1 MGIFGRFKERLY
13 IKLRRTL
20 FLENIDLKLAKSN
33 NLQVDDYLQR
43 NLFNN
48 PRYQA
53 PDKLNRFEFQAFS
66 QFGEDGIIQEIFKRI
81 GTTNRYFVE
90 FGVETGVETN
100 TTYLLYNDWKGLWI
114 DGSEE
119 NIQNIRQHF
128 SKTMAKGNLS
138 AIQGFI
144 TAENIEQLFRQGN
157 VPVEFDLLS
166 VDIDRNDYYVW
177 EAITS
182 YKPRVVI
189 IEYNSIF
196 RPGCH
201 FVVDYDAN
209 AMWDGTS
216 NTSAS
221 LEALYQLGLKKGYKL
236 VASSFSGVNAFF
248 VREDLVADKFT
259 GPFTAE
265 NHFESPKYFLYST
278 PGHPRKVQ
286 L

>member
-33 NLQVDDYLQR
+33 NLLVDDYLQR

-66 QFGEDGIIQEIFKRI
+66 QFGEDGIIQEIFRRI

-119 NIQNIRQHF
+119 NIQSIRQHF

-144 TAENIEQLFRQGN
+144 TAENIEQLFKQGN

-265 NHFESPKYFLYST
+265 NHFESPKYFLYTT

>member
-1 MGIFGRFKERLY
+1 MSRFGKLKEQLY
-13 IKLRRTL
+13 VKLRRTL
-20 FLENIDLKLAKSN
+20 YLENIDLKMEKSN
-33 NLQVDDYLQR
+33 LLQIDAYLQK
-43 NLFNN
+43 NLFQH
-48 PRYQA
+48 PRYQQA
-53 PDKLNRFEFQAFS
+53 DKLNRFEFQAFS
-66 QFGEDGIIQEIFKRI
+66 QFGEDGIIQEIFRRI

-100 TTYLLYNDWKGLWI
+100 TTYLLYQGWKGLWI
-114 DGSEE
+114 DGSED
-119 NIQNIRQHF
+119 NIHSINQHF
-128 SKTMAKGNLS
+128 SGVIAKNNLT

-144 TAENIEQLFRQGN
+144 TAENIEELFRKGN
-157 VPVEFDLLS
+157 VPAEFDLLS

-177 EAITS
+177 EAIMNHS
-182 YKPRVVI
+182 PRVVI

-201 FVVDYDAN
+201 FVVDYDPN

-216 NTSAS
+216 NTGAS

-248 VREDLVADKFT
+248 IREDLVADHFT

-265 NHFESPKYFLYST
+265 NHYEAPKYFLYHSQ
-278 PGHPRKVQ
+278 GHPRKVW

>member
-144 TAENIEQLFRQGN
+144 TAENIEQLFKQGN

-265 NHFESPKYFLYST
+265 NHFESPKYFLYTT

>member
-1 MGIFGRFKERLY
+1 MGYLGNLKHRLY
-13 IKLRRTL
+13 TKLRRTL
-20 FLENIDLKLAKSN
+20 YLENIDLKLGKQYQ
-33 NLQVDDYLQR
+33 LQIDDYLQR
-43 NLFNN
+43 HLYQH
-48 PRYQA
+48 PRYQG

-66 QFGEDGIIQEIFKRI
+66 QFGEDGITQEIFRRI

-90 FGVETGVETN
+90 FGVETGIETN
-100 TTYLLYNDWKGLWI
+100 TTYLLYQGWSGLWI
-114 DGSEE
+114 DGSDA
-119 NIQNIRQHF
+119 NIASIQQHF
-128 SKTMAKGNLS
+128 PKSISSGKLTVL
-138 AIQGFI
+138 QGFI
-144 TAENIEQLFRQGN
+144 TAENIESLFQKGN
-157 VPVEFDLLS
+157 VPQEFDLLS
-166 VDIDRNDYYVW
+166 IDIDRNDYYVW
-177 EAITS
+177 QAITQ

-196 RPGCH
+196 RPGCS
-201 FVVDYDAN
+201 FVVDYDPN

-221 LEALYQLGLKKGYKL
+221 LEALCELGKQKGYQL

-248 VREDLVADKFT
+248 VREDLLEGNFT

-265 NHFESPKYFLYST
+265 NHYEAPKYFLYHT

>member
-1 MGIFGRFKERLY
+1 MGHFGNLKDRLY
-13 IKLRRTL
+13 TKLRRTL
-20 FLENIDLKLAKSN
+20 FLENIDLKLARQN
-33 NLQVDDYLQR
+33 QLQIDDYLQR
-43 NLFNN
+43 NLYQH

-53 PDKLNRFEFQAFS
+53 ADKLNRFEFQAFS
-66 QFGEDGIIQEIFKRI
+66 QFGEDGITQEIFRRI

-100 TTYLLYNDWKGLWI
+100 STYLLYQDWKGLWI

-119 NIQNIRQHF
+119 NIQTIRQHF
-128 SKTMAKGNLS
+128 SGVIGKGNLT

-144 TAENIEQLFRQGN
+144 TAENIEELFRKGN
-157 VPVEFDLLS
+157 VPTEFDLLS

-177 EAITS
+177 EAITH
-182 YKPRVVI
+182 YRPRVVI

-201 FVVDYDAN
+201 FVVDYDPT

-221 LEALYQLGLKKGYKL
+221 LEALYQLGLKKGYTL

-248 VREDLVADKFT
+248 VREDLVADTFT

-265 NHFESPKYFLYST
+265 NHYEAPKYFLCHT
-278 PGHPRKVQ
+278 PGHPRKVR

>member
-1 MGIFGRFKERLY
+1 MGIFGKFKESLY

-33 NLQVDDYLQR
+33 NLQVDEYLQR
-43 NLFNN
+43 NLYNN
-48 PRYQA
+48 LRYQA

-66 QFGEDGIIQEIFKRI
+66 QFGEDGIIQEIFRRI

-114 DGSEE
+114 DGSDE
-119 NIQNIRQHF
+119 NIQSIRRHF
-128 SKTMAKGNLS
+128 SKTMTKGNLT

-144 TAENIEQLFRQGN
+144 TAENIEQLFKHGN

-166 VDIDRNDYYVW
+166 IDIDRNDYYVW

-201 FVVDYDAN
+201 FVVEYDAN

-248 VREDLVADKFT
+248 VREDLVTDKFT

-265 NHFESPKYFLYST
+265 NHFEAPKYFLYTT

>member
-1 MGIFGRFKERLY
+1 MGHFGNLKDRLY
-13 IKLRRTL
+13 TKLRRTL
-20 FLENIDLKLAKSN
+20 FLENIDLKLAKQN
-33 NLQVDDYLQR
+33 QLQIDDYLQR
-43 NLFNN
+43 NLYQH

-53 PDKLNRFEFQAFS
+53 ADKLNRFEFQAFS
-66 QFGEDGIIQEIFKRI
+66 QFGEDGITQEIFRRI

-100 TTYLLYNDWKGLWI
+100 STYLLYQDWKGLWI
-114 DGSEE
+114 DGSVD
-119 NIQNIRQHF
+119 NIQTIRQHF
-128 SKTMAKGNLS
+128 SGVIGKGNLT

-144 TAENIEQLFRQGN
+144 TAENIEELFRKGN
-157 VPVEFDLLS
+157 VPTEFDLLS

-177 EAITS
+177 EAITH
-182 YKPRVVI
+182 YRPRVVI

-201 FVVDYDAN
+201 FVVDYDPH

-248 VREDLVADKFT
+248 VREDLVADKFA
-259 GPFTAE
+259 GPFTSE
-265 NHFESPKYFLYST
+265 NHYEAPKYFLYHT
-278 PGHPRKVQ
+278 PGHPRKVH